1 MVNGFIMHGK
11 AQQTKSQ
18 AISSGSHQWTVEKL
32 AIISQEGRLSI
43 TSLFICSFVSLF
55 QDVYIQYIHRC
66 ENKRT
71 SHPLQ
76 GSTTLSNPL
85 KKEYI

>member
-18 AISSGSHQWTVEKL
+18 AILSGSHQWTVEKL

-43 TSLFICSFVSLF
+43 TSLFICLFVSLF
-55 QDVYIQYIHRC
+55 ISRCVYTIYTQV
-66 ENKRT
+66 
-71 SHPLQ
+71 
-76 GSTTLSNPL
+76 
-85 KKEYI
+85 